1 MAAGDVADGE
11 GHGEDG
17 EVRKA
22 KLLRRGSR
30 LLNMTPGVVDGKTGG
45 KGTAAPQA
53 SEDKP
58 EGFPKELSQ
67 LHV

>member
-17 EVRKA
+17 ESEGEGYADVA
-22 KLLRRGSR
+22 DAE
-30 LLNMTPGVVDGKTGG
+30 VDACGEDGA
-45 KGTAAPQA
+45 TAT

-58 EGFPKELSQ
+58 EGTEELGYCAFRER
-67 LHV
+67 H